1 MRPALTKTIGNK
13 QYIETDLQISNP
25 TSRTY
30 QLHGGNPTVWN
41 EISSGLIQSGK
52 YIIGPTPG
60 QNKRGYTIAHL
71 LKENFPDICCG
82 TLDSEDE
89 TKSIFAL
96 PQFKTRGVV
105 SGATGFNNLQVGD
118 YGPRFQSV
126 SKQQII
132 NYFNQ
137 YLADKND
144 TGKRLYWYD
153 PNNRKIQLKT
163 WDDVYEKYSF
173 YFVHEYEMYRQAEAS
188 LAGSLNP
195 KGFYSGSSQELAE
208 TGLWAMFKN
217 RGLSTEAIKQELLD
231 SGYTSAQINAFLNQ
245 KEYYA
250 NTPGGSGGSGGSG
263 GTGGTGGTGHGN
275 GGGSNT
281 GRVDS
286 GLPTLQSDSLTT
298 IQIQRSRNLFG
309 DSLDVGNAFIVK
321 NNAEKDKYLLAPQI
335 FQLVPS
341 TNREFGFIEYIPNR
355 YIFIHKPNEIQYSG
369 LGSEWVS
376 IDRNGGFSFVDWKKF
391 QLLQISFTFV
401 IAKTADGL
409 LNHVEDEIQLLRKI
423 AQTPYPVSFF
433 NFDSM
438 FTQELRYDSDN
449 FNRSNNLPTG
459 IQFVITDF
467 SITAQQRDSSM
478 RITRAQASMTLQE
491 IPIEKQELISMPRLV
506 PRGDKKP
513 PPPPDDPA
521 GQFRLPSGAL
531 NTGFV
536 DPSFNYNPSDIG

>member
-1 MRPALTKTIGNK
+1 MRAPLTKKIGDK

-25 TSRTY
+25 TSDTY
-30 QLHGGNPTVWN
+30 KLHGGNPIVWN
-41 EISSGLIQSGK
+41 EISGGVIQGSK
-52 YIIGPTPG
+52 YIISPSG
-60 QNKRGYTIAHL
+60 RSGYIAHL
-71 LKENFPDICCG
+71 LKENFADVCCG
-82 TLDSEDE
+82 VIDNEDVK
-89 TKSIFAL
+89 KSVLAI
-96 PQFKTRGVV
+96 PQFKARGVI

-132 NYFNQ
+132 SYFNQ

-153 PNNRKIQLKT
+153 PSNRKIQLKT

-188 LAGSLNP
+188 LAGSLNAQ
-195 KGFYSGSSQELAE
+195 GFYSGSSQELAD

-217 RGLSTEAIKQELLD
+217 RGLSTEAIRQELVD
-231 SGYTSAQINAFLNQ
+231 SGYTNAQINAFLNQ

-250 NTPGGSGGSGGSG
+250 NIPSGSSGSGGSGGSG
-263 GTGGTGGTGHGN
+263 GSSGGTGHGN

-309 DSLDVGNAFIVK
+309 DSLDVGNAFTVK

-341 TNREFGFIEYIPNR
+341 INKEFGFVEYIPNR

-438 FTQELRYDSDN
+438 FTQEFRYDSDD
-449 FNRSNNLPTG
+449 FGKSNNLPTG

-491 IPIEKQELISMPRLV
+491 IPIEKQKLISMPRLV
-506 PRGDKKP
+506 PRNKKTP
-513 PPPPDDPA
+513 PTPDDPS
-521 GQFRLPSGAL
+521 GQFALPSGAL

-536 DPSFNYNPSDIG
+536 DKDFNYNPSDI

>member
-1 MRPALTKTIGNK
+1 MMRPPLTKKIGDR
-13 QYIETDLQISNP
+13 QYIETDLLIVNP
-25 TSRTY
+25 TPQTY
-30 QLHGGNPTVWN
+30 KLWGGNPVVWN
-41 EISSGLIQSGK
+41 EISGTVIQSQK
-52 YIIGPTPG
+52 YMIGPARLSAKQMG
-60 QNKRGYTIAHL
+60 VGDVAHL
-71 LKENFPDICCG
+71 LNENSPDVCCG
-82 TLDSEDE
+82 VIDNEDQTKITSEIP
-89 TKSIFAL
+89 K
-96 PQFKTRGVV
+96 FKARGVI
-105 SGATGFNNLQVGD
+105 SGVTGFYNIQVGD
-118 YGPRFQSV
+118 GKKITSV

-153 PNNRKIQLKT
+153 PSNRKIELKT
-163 WDDVYEKYSF
+163 WDDVYERYSQ

-195 KGFYSGSSQELAE
+195 KGFYSGSSQEVADS
-208 TGLWAMFKN
+208 GLWAMFKN
-217 RGLSTEAIKQELLD
+217 SGLSTQAIKQELLD
-231 SGYTSAQINAFLNQ
+231 YGYTSAQISAFLNQ

-250 NTPGGSGGSGGSG
+250 KTSSGSGGSGSSS
-263 GTGGTGGTGHGN
+263 GGTGHGN
-275 GGGSNT
+275 GGGSNS
-281 GRVDS
+281 GRIDS

-309 DSLDVGNAFIVK
+309 DSLDVGNAFTVK

-341 TNREFGFIEYIPNR
+341 INKEFGFVEYIPNR

-438 FTQELRYDSDN
+438 FTQEFRYDSDD
-449 FNRSNNLPTG
+449 FERSNNLPTG

-491 IPIEKQELISMPRLV
+491 IPIEKQKLISMPRLV
-506 PRGDKKP
+506 PKNKKTP
-513 PPPPDDPA
+513 PTPDDPS
-521 GQFRLPSGAL
+521 GQFALPSGAL

-536 DPSFNYNPSDIG
+536 DKDFNYNPSDILS